1 MLMKSTAQQTLKRVF
16 FNSYKHVLIEV
27 VVFIDYT

>member
-1 MLMKSTAQQTLKRVF
+1 MKSIAQQTLKRVF
-16 FNSYKHVLIEV
+16 SNGHRRVLIEV